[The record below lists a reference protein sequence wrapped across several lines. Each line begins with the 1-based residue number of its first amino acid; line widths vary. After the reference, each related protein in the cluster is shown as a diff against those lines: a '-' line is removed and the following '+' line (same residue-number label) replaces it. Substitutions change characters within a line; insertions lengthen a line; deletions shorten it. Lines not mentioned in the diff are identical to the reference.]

1 MYLQKEI
8 EIALIQNSYLPFLR
22 NEFRKL
28 PKIFLRW
35 RYSQRCFIFR
45 DPHEEKIKFANF
57 FLKFANF
64 LKKNVVASSRVA
76 ASAFPNR
83 VRALD
88 NQIDGMGRRT
98 GYAEEFRE
106 LQESEALKKNT
117 IVGFSVGKKREN
129 EERNRYRN
137 IVPYDNFRVQLGLF
151 FIKPLL

>member
-1 MYLQKEI
+1 M
-8 EIALIQNSYLPFLR
+8 
-22 NEFRKL
+22 
-28 PKIFLRW
+28 
-35 RYSQRCFIFR
+35 
-45 DPHEEKIKFANF
+45 
-57 FLKFANF
+57 
-64 LKKNVVASSRVA
+64 ASSRVA

-151 FIKPLL
+151 FKTIIMTQRRFPKMTPTYTDYQYFAKLTLANF

>member
-1 MYLQKEI
+1 M
-8 EIALIQNSYLPFLR
+8 
-22 NEFRKL
+22 
-28 PKIFLRW
+28 
-35 RYSQRCFIFR
+35 
-45 DPHEEKIKFANF
+45 
-57 FLKFANF
+57 
-64 LKKNVVASSRVA
+64 ASSRVA

-151 FIKPLL
+151 FIKPLHVLSISVGFPK

>member
-1 MYLQKEI
+1 MM
-8 EIALIQNSYLPFLR
+8 FL
-22 NEFRKL
+22 
-28 PKIFLRW
+28 
-35 RYSQRCFIFR
+35 
-45 DPHEEKIKFANF
+45 
-57 FLKFANF
+57 
-64 LKKNVVASSRVA
+64 VASSRVA

-117 IVGFSVGKKREN
+117 IVGFSVGKRREN

-137 IVPYDNFRVQLGLF
+137 IVPYDNYRVQLGTGLF
-151 FIKPLL
+151 IGGREQTGNGQFSDLIGISIFPYFRKNKFKF

>member
-1 MYLQKEI
+1 MM
-8 EIALIQNSYLPFLR
+8 ALFTEMFHLYRLSWREN
-22 NEFRKL
+22 
-28 PKIFLRW
+28 KIC
-35 RYSQRCFIFR
+35 Q
-45 DPHEEKIKFANF
+45 F

-64 LKKNVVASSRVA
+64 LKNVVASSRVA

-151 FIKPLL
+151 L